1 MPPCIRETVV
11 IPFCNENRIASA
23 APLGAASA
31 PSDPAWLKSVR
42 RRILPPHMD
51 DLGWAPVWSLL
62 YLGFL
67 FMNWG
72 DTNPEWLRLTL
83 VSVAIFLPLYFRAY
97 WLTGWKQLAHL
108 AAIAGLAFALLPFNQ
123 CAHTYLIYA
132 AIFLPFAGLP
142 LHKSIA
148 IIVGGLALYT
158 SELYLLGEPPR
169 VIAIIV
175 GVTLIVSVAVCA
187 ANTAHR
193 EKRLRQ
199 AELKLSHDEIRRLAA
214 LAERERIGR
223 DLHDLLGHTLSL
235 ITLKSE
241 LAARIFDRDPLAAR
255 REIVDVE
262 RGARDTL
269 GQVRRAVA
277 GIRAAGLAAELASA
291 HLLLESGGVKL
302 EYETPEIAALPPDV
316 ETIFALTLREGVTNI
331 QRHARAK
338 RARVALAIDV
348 HEARLLIEDD
358 GCGSAIAPGN
368 GLTGM
373 RERLRA
379 LDGDLVIASERGRGT
394 RLEARVALVVD
405 PVAAARICGRDEPQR
420 I

>member
-1 MPPCIRETVV
+1 MTTRRIISTRMNDSRET
-11 IPFCNENRIASA
+11 FASGSGGPSSGSFA
-23 APLGAASA
+23 ATLRN
-31 PSDPAWLKSVR
+31 VR
-42 RRILPPHMD
+42 RHLLPQHLD

-67 FMNWG
+67 FMTWDDESSN
-72 DTNPEWLRLTL
+72 WLRPTL
-83 VSVAIFLPLYFRAY
+83 VSIAIFLPLYFRCY
-97 WLTGWKQLAHL
+97 WLTGWKQLAHVGAL
-108 AAIAGLAFALLPFNQ
+108 ASLAFALVPFNK

-132 AIFLPFAGLP
+132 AIFLPFSGLP
-142 LHKSIA
+142 LRTSLLL
-148 IIVGGLALYT
+148 IVGGLALYT
-158 SELYLLGEPPR
+158 GELALLAVSSR
-169 VIAIIV
+169 AIVIII

-199 AELKLSHDEIRRLAA
+199 SELKLSHDEIRRLAA

-241 LAARIFDRDPLAAR
+241 LAMRLFDRDPLASR

-262 RGARDTL
+262 RVARDAL
-269 GQVRRAVA
+269 GQVRRAVT
-277 GIRAAGLAAELASA
+277 GIRAAGIAAELASA
-291 HLLLESGGVKL
+291 HLLLESGGVRL
-302 EYETPEIAALPPDV
+302 EYETPDGNALPPDI
-316 ETIFALTLREGVTNI
+316 ETIFALTIREGVTNI
-331 QRHARAK
+331 QRHARATE
-338 RARVALAIDV
+338 ARVMLVVAAR
-348 HEARLLIEDD
+348 EARLAIEDN
-358 GCGSAIAPGN
+358 GCGGVITPGN

-394 RLEARVALVVD
+394 RLEARVALAID
-405 PVAAARICGRDEPQR
+405 PVAAARVCGRDEPFNA
-420 I
+420 

>member
-1 MPPCIRETVV
+1 MSVTASLRSIR
-11 IPFCNENRIASA
+11 RQ
-23 APLGAASA
+23 
-31 PSDPAWLKSVR
+31 
-42 RRILPPHMD
+42 ILPKHLD

-67 FMNWG
+67 FMTWDEVTAN
-72 DTNPEWLRLTL
+72 WLRPTL
-83 VSVAIFLPLYFRAY
+83 VSIAIFLPLYFRCY
-97 WLTGWKQLAHL
+97 WLIGWKQLAHV
-108 AAIAGLAFALLPFNQ
+108 AVIATLAFALVPFNK

-132 AIFLPFAGLP
+132 AIFLPFSGLP
-142 LHKSIA
+142 LRTTLV

-158 SELYLLGEPPR
+158 GELALLG
-169 VIAIIV
+169 VSAKAIAIIV

-214 LAERERIGR
+214 VAERERIGR

-241 LAARIFDRDPLAAR
+241 LAARLFDRDPLAAR

-262 RGARDTL
+262 RVARDTL

-291 HLLLESGGVKL
+291 HLLLESGGVRL
-302 EYETPEIAALPPDV
+302 DYEAPGDARLPADV
-316 ETIFALTLREGVTNI
+316 ETIFALTVREGVTNI
-331 QRHARAK
+331 QRHARATH
-338 RARVALAIDV
+338 AQVTLAIAGS
-348 HEARLLIEDD
+348 EARLVIEDN
-358 GCGSAIAPGN
+358 GCGGVIAPGN

-379 LDGDLVIASERGRGT
+379 LGGDLAILTAQGRGT
-394 RLEARVALVVD
+394 RLEAHVELLPAASDALRLRGKENLVED
-405 PVAAARICGRDEPQR
+405 
-420 I
+420 

>member
-1 MPPCIRETVV
+1 MISPRSDDRN
-11 IPFCNENRIASA
+11 FASDA
-23 APLGAASA
+23 ARKVERPRGPITTSLRS
-31 PSDPAWLKSVR
+31 LR
-42 RRILPPHMD
+42 RHILPPHME

-67 FMNWG
+67 FMTW
-72 DTNPEWLRLTL
+72 DDSTSVQWVRPTL
-83 VSVAIFLPLYFRAY
+83 VSIAIFLPLYFRCY
-97 WLTGWKQLAHL
+97 WLTGWRQLAHVAVI
-108 AAIAGLAFALLPFNQ
+108 AALAFALVPFNK

-132 AIFLPFAGLP
+132 SIFLPFSGLS
-142 LHKSIA
+142 LRASLL
-148 IIVGGLALYT
+148 IILAGLALYT
-158 SELYLLGEPPR
+158 GELVLLGVSTR
-169 VIAIIV
+169 VIAIV
-175 GVTLIVSVAVCA
+175 MGVTAIVSVAVCA

-241 LAARIFDRDPLAAR
+241 LAARLFDRDPLGAR

-262 RGARDTL
+262 RVARDAL

-291 HLLLESGGVKL
+291 HLMLESGGVFFD
-302 EYETPEIAALPPDV
+302 YEAAEDLALPPDV
-316 ETIFALTLREGVTNI
+316 ETVLALTIREGVTNI
-331 QRHARAK
+331 QRHACAK
-338 RARVALAIDV
+338 RVRMALTVRDC
-348 HEARLLIEDD
+348 EARLVIEDD
-358 GCGSAIAPGN
+358 GRGGVIAPGN

-379 LDGDLVIASERGRGT
+379 LGGDLVIVSEPGRFT
-394 RLEARVALVVD
+394 RLDARLPVPEPGAPVVSAQVGV
-405 PVAAARICGRDEPQR
+405 PSL
-420 I
+420 

>member
-1 MPPCIRETVV
+1 MSI
-11 IPFCNENRIASA
+11 
-23 APLGAASA
+23 AASLR
-31 PSDPAWLKSVR
+31 SIR
-42 RRILPPHMD
+42 RQILPKHLD

-67 FMNWG
+67 FMTWDE
-72 DTNPEWLRLTL
+72 DTTNWLRPTL
-83 VSVAIFLPLYFRAY
+83 VSLAIFLPLYFRCY
-97 WLTGWKQLAHL
+97 WLTGWKQLAHVAVI
-108 AAIAGLAFALLPFNQ
+108 AALAFALVPFNK

-132 AIFLPFAGLP
+132 AIFLPFSGLP
-142 LHKSIA
+142 LRKTLLA
-148 IIVGGLALYT
+148 IVVGLALYT
-158 SELYLLGEPPR
+158 GELALLG
-169 VIAIIV
+169 VSSKAIAIIV

-241 LAARIFDRDPLAAR
+241 LAMRLFDRDPLAAR

-262 RGARDTL
+262 RVARDTL

-291 HLLLESGGVKL
+291 HLLLESGGVRL
-302 EYETPEIAALPPDV
+302 DYEAPDDATLPADV
-316 ETIFALTLREGVTNI
+316 ETIFALTLREAVTNI
-331 QRHARAK
+331 QRHARATY
-338 RARVALAIDV
+338 AQVTLAIAAS
-348 HEARLLIEDD
+348 EARLTIEDN
-358 GCGSAIAPGN
+358 GCGGVISPGN

-379 LDGDLVIASERGRGT
+379 LGGDLAIVAASGSGT
-394 RLEARVALVVD
+394 RLEAHVELLPGSNDVVRFHGREGLVED
-405 PVAAARICGRDEPQR
+405 
-420 I
+420 

>member
-1 MPPCIRETVV
+1 MISPKTDARVPDAARAGIARMPL
-11 IPFCNENRIASA
+11 SS
-23 APLGAASA
+23 PLRA
-31 PSDPAWLKSVR
+31 LR
-42 RRILPPHMD
+42 RHLLPPQQD

-67 FMNWG
+67 FMTW
-72 DTNPEWLRLTL
+72 DDSTTTDWLRPTL
-83 VSVAIFLPLYFRAY
+83 VSIAIFLPLYFRCY
-97 WLTGWKQLAHL
+97 WLTGWKQLAHVSVI
-108 AAIAGLAFALLPFNQ
+108 AALAFALVPFNK

-132 AIFLPFAGLP
+132 SIFLPFSGLT
-142 LHKSIA
+142 LRASLLIIIA
-148 IIVGGLALYT
+148 GLALYT
-158 SELYLLGEPPR
+158 GELVLLGVSTR
-169 VIAIIV
+169 VIVIV
-175 GVTLIVSVAVCA
+175 MGVTGIVSIAVCA

-241 LAARIFDRDPLAAR
+241 LAVRLFDRDPLGAR

-262 RGARDTL
+262 RVARDAL

-291 HLLLESGGVKL
+291 HLMLESCGVRLDYESTEDSALAPDL
-302 EYETPEIAALPPDV
+302 ETVL
-316 ETIFALTLREGVTNI
+316 ALTIREGITNI
-331 QRHARAK
+331 QRHARAD
-338 RARVALAIDV
+338 RARVTLTVADGQ
-348 HEARLLIEDD
+348 ARLVIEDN
-358 GCGSAIAPGN
+358 GRGGVIAPGN
-368 GLTGM
+368 GLAGM

-379 LDGDLVIASERGRGT
+379 LGGDLSIVSEPGRFT
-394 RLEARVALVVD
+394 RLDARLPLPEHATS
-405 PVAAARICGRDEPQR
+405 AAPQLGATPSA
-420 I
+420 

>member
-1 MPPCIRETVV
+1 M
-11 IPFCNENRIASA
+11 IPSRMTTEPRRSRMTRLSA
-23 APLGAASA
+23 ALEAF
-31 PSDPAWLKSVR
+31 R
-42 RRILPPHMD
+42 RRALPGD
-51 DLGWAPVWSLL
+51 AQDLGWAPFWSLL

-67 FMNWG
+67 FMTWG
-72 DTNPEWLRLTL
+72 DPPSVWLRPTL
-83 VSVAIFLPLYFRAY
+83 VSIAIFLPVYFRCY
-97 WLTGWKQLAHL
+97 WMRDWKQLAHL
-108 AAIAGLAFALLPFNQ
+108 AIIAALAFALVPFNK

-132 AIFLPFAGLP
+132 AVFLPLTGIRLRHALLLILAGLV
-142 LHKSIA
+142 LYA
-148 IIVGGLALYT
+148 GELAL
-158 SELYLLGEPPR
+158 LGVSPQAT
-169 VIAIIV
+169 VIIV

-187 ANTAHR
+187 ANSAHR

-241 LAARIFDRDPLAAR
+241 LAARLFDRDPLAAR

-262 RGARDTL
+262 RVARDTL

-291 HLLLESGGVKL
+291 HLLLESGG
-302 EYETPEIAALPPDV
+302 IALDYDAPAGATLPPDV

-331 QRHARAK
+331 QRHARATH
-338 RARVALAIDV
+338 ARVTLAIGP
-348 HEARLLIEDD
+348 HEAELVIEDD
-358 GCGSAIAPGN
+358 GCGRAIEPGN

-394 RLEARVALVVD
+394 RLEARVALAAVD
-405 PVAAARICGRDEPQR
+405 PLAAARARGHGEPSSA
-420 I
+420 

>member
-1 MPPCIRETVV
+1 MSV
-11 IPFCNENRIASA
+11 
-23 APLGAASA
+23 AASLR
-31 PSDPAWLKSVR
+31 SIR
-42 RRILPPHMD
+42 RQILPKHLD

-67 FMNWG
+67 FMTW
-72 DTNPEWLRLTL
+72 DEPRTNWLRPTL
-83 VSVAIFLPLYFRAY
+83 VSLAIFLPLYFRCY
-97 WLTGWKQLAHL
+97 WLTGWKQLAHV
-108 AAIAGLAFALLPFNQ
+108 AVIATLAFALVPFNK

-132 AIFLPFAGLP
+132 AIFLPFSGLP
-142 LHKSIA
+142 LRTTLML
-148 IIVGGLALYT
+148 IVGGLALYT
-158 SELYLLGEPPR
+158 GELALLG
-169 VIAIIV
+169 VSAKAITIIV

-214 LAERERIGR
+214 YAERERIGR

-241 LAARIFDRDPLAAR
+241 LAARLFDRDPLAAR
-255 REIVDVE
+255 REILDVE
-262 RGARDTL
+262 RVARDTL

-291 HLLLESGGVKL
+291 HLLLESGGARL
-302 EYETPEIAALPPDV
+302 DYEAPDDAALPADV
-316 ETIFALTLREGVTNI
+316 ETIFALTIREAVTNI
-331 QRHARAK
+331 QRHARATHAQVTLTVA
-338 RARVALAIDV
+338 AR
-348 HEARLLIEDD
+348 EARLVIEDN
-358 GCGSAIAPGN
+358 GCGGVIAPGT

-379 LDGDLVIASERGRGT
+379 LGGDLAIVTKQGRGT
-394 RLEARVALVVD
+394 RLEAYVEILPAAGD
-405 PVAAARICGRDEPQR
+405 AARLSGNEGLVEIES
-420 I
+420 

>member
-1 MPPCIRETVV
+1 M
-11 IPFCNENRIASA
+11 IPFYEERTRPESSVGGGANGTSLSAS
-23 APLGAASA
+23 LRN
-31 PSDPAWLKSVR
+31 LR
-42 RRILPPHMD
+42 RHLLPQHLD
-51 DLGWAPVWSLL
+51 DLGWSPVWSLL

-67 FMNWG
+67 FMTWDEPSSN
-72 DTNPEWLRLTL
+72 WLRPTF
-83 VSVAIFLPLYFRAY
+83 VSIAIFLPVYFRCY

-108 AAIAGLAFALLPFNQ
+108 AAIAGLAFALVPFNK

-132 AIFLPFAGLP
+132 AIFLPFSGLP
-142 LHKSIA
+142 LRTSLML
-148 IIVGGLALYT
+148 IVCGIALYT
-158 SELYLLGEPPR
+158 GELALLHVPTQA
-169 VIAIIV
+169 ITIIV

-199 AELKLSHDEIRRLAA
+199 AELKLSHDEVRRLAA

-262 RGARDTL
+262 RVARDAL
-269 GQVRRAVA
+269 GQVRRAVT

-291 HLLLESGGVKL
+291 HLLLESSGVRL
-302 EYETPEIAALPPDV
+302 EYETPEDAALPPDI
-316 ETIFALTLREGVTNI
+316 ETIFALTIREGITNI
-331 QRHARAK
+331 QRHARASH
-338 RARVALAIDV
+338 ARVTIARAAQ
-348 HEARLLIEDD
+348 EARLVIEDD
-358 GCGSAIAPGN
+358 GLGGVIVPGN

-379 LDGDLVIASERGRGT
+379 LDGDLIVASERGRGT
-394 RLEARVALVVD
+394 RLEARVVLAIADLA
-405 PVAAARICGRDEPQR
+405 AAARICGKDEPFKA
-420 I
+420 

>member
-1 MPPCIRETVV
+1 MISPRSDDR
-11 IPFCNENRIASA
+11 NSASDA
-23 APLGAASA
+23 GRNAERPRGPITTSLRS
-31 PSDPAWLKSVR
+31 LR
-42 RRILPPHMD
+42 RHILPPHME

-67 FMNWG
+67 FMTW
-72 DTNPEWLRLTL
+72 DDSTAVQWVRPTL
-83 VSVAIFLPLYFRAY
+83 VSIAIFLPLYFRCY
-97 WLTGWKQLAHL
+97 WLTGWKQLAHVAVI
-108 AAIAGLAFALLPFNQ
+108 AALAFALVPFNK

-132 AIFLPFAGLP
+132 SVFLPFSGLS
-142 LHKSIA
+142 LRASLL
-148 IIVGGLALYT
+148 IILAGLALYT
-158 SELYLLGEPPR
+158 GELVLLGVPPR
-169 VIAIIV
+169 VIAIV
-175 GVTLIVSVAVCA
+175 MGVTAIVSIAVCA

-241 LAARIFDRDPLAAR
+241 LAARLFDRDPLGAR

-262 RGARDTL
+262 RVARDAL

-291 HLLLESGGVKL
+291 HLMLESGGVFFD
-302 EYETPEIAALPPDV
+302 YEAAEDLALPPDV
-316 ETIFALTLREGVTNI
+316 ETVLALTIREGVTNI
-331 QRHARAK
+331 QRHACAK
-338 RARVALAIDV
+338 RVRMALTVRDC
-348 HEARLLIEDD
+348 EARLVIEDN
-358 GCGSAIAPGN
+358 GRGGVIAPGN

-379 LDGDLVIASERGRGT
+379 LGGDLVIVSEPGRFT
-394 RLEARVALVVD
+394 RLDARLPVPESGAAVASPHIAVPSL
-405 PVAAARICGRDEPQR
+405 
-420 I
+420 

>member
-1 MPPCIRETVV
+1 MISRSHER
-11 IPFCNENRIASA
+11 NASGMSVA
-23 APLGAASA
+23 
-31 PSDPAWLKSVR
+31 DFMRSVR
-42 RRILPPHMD
+42 RQILPKHLD

-67 FMNWG
+67 FMNWEVSQ
-72 DTNPEWLRLTL
+72 DWLRPTL
-83 VSVAIFLPLYFRAY
+83 VSIAIFLPVYFRCY
-97 WLTGWKQLAHL
+97 WLTGWRQLAHL
-108 AAIAGLAFALLPFNQ
+108 AAIASLAFALVPFNK

-132 AIFLPFAGLP
+132 SIFLPFSGLP
-142 LHKSIA
+142 LRTSLALIL
-148 IIVGGLALYT
+148 GGIALYT
-158 SELYLLGEPPR
+158 GELYLLN
-169 VIAIIV
+169 VDAKAIAIIV

-241 LAARIFDRDPLAAR
+241 LAARLFDRDPLAAR

-262 RGARDTL
+262 RVARDAL

-277 GIRAAGLAAELASA
+277 GIRAAGLSAELASA
-291 HLLLESGGVKL
+291 HLLLESGGVRL
-302 EYETPEIAALPPDV
+302 EYETPETAALPSDI
-316 ETIFALTLREGVTNI
+316 ETIFALTIREAVTNI
-331 QRHARAK
+331 QRHARATE
-338 RARVALAIDV
+338 ARVTLAV
-348 HEARLLIEDD
+348 APREARLVVEDN
-358 GCGSAIAPGN
+358 GCGGVIAPGN

-379 LDGDLVIASERGRGT
+379 LDGDLIIASERGRGT
-394 RLEARVALVVD
+394 RLEARVVLAVVD
-405 PVAAARICGRDEPQR
+405 LAAAAQVCGKDEPFNA
-420 I
+420 

>member
-1 MPPCIRETVV
+1 MSLSTT
-11 IPFCNENRIASA
+11 
-23 APLGAASA
+23 LQT
-31 PSDPAWLKSVR
+31 VR
-42 RRILPPHMD
+42 RHILPPHLD

-67 FMNWG
+67 FMTW
-72 DTNPEWLRLTL
+72 DEPTSEWVRATL
-83 VSVAIFLPLYFRAY
+83 VSIAIFLPLYFRCY
-97 WLTGWKQLAHL
+97 WHTGWRQLAHL
-108 AAIAGLAFALLPFNQ
+108 AAIAGLAFALVPFNK

-132 AIFLPFAGLP
+132 AIFLPFSGLP
-142 LHKSIA
+142 LRTSLLL
-148 IIVGGLALYT
+148 IVAGLAIYT
-158 SELYLLGEPPR
+158 GELALLG
-169 VIAIIV
+169 VSWKAITIIV

-199 AELKLSHDEIRRLAA
+199 VELKLSHDEIRRLAA

-241 LAARIFDRDPLAAR
+241 LAARLFDRDPLAAR

-262 RGARDTL
+262 RVARDAL

-291 HLLLESGGVKL
+291 HLMLESGGVTL
-302 EYETPEIAALPPDV
+302 DYEIPREPGLPPDI
-316 ETIFALTLREGVTNI
+316 ETIFALTIREAITNI

-338 RARVALAIDV
+338 RARVTLSVAER
-348 HEARLLIEDD
+348 EARLVVEDD
-358 GCGSAIAPGN
+358 GCGGAIAPGK

-379 LDGDLVIASERGRGT
+379 LDGDLVIVSERGRGT
-394 RLEARVALVVD
+394 RLEARVALAMAD
-405 PVAAARICGRDEPQR
+405 LTAAARICGNDEVFKT
-420 I
+420 

>member
-1 MPPCIRETVV
+1 M
-11 IPFCNENRIASA
+11 NSLS
-23 APLGAASA
+23 PLLR
-31 PSDPAWLKSVR
+31 AWR
-42 RRILPPHMD
+42 RRMLPPDLD
-51 DLGWAPVWSLL
+51 DLGWAPLWSLL

-67 FMNWG
+67 FMTW
-72 DTNPEWLRLTL
+72 DEPTREWLRVTL
-83 VSVAIFLPLYFRAY
+83 VSIAIFLPLYFRCY
-97 WLTGWKQLAHL
+97 WLTGWRQLAHL
-108 AAIAGLAFALLPFNQ
+108 AAIAGLAFALVPFNK

-132 AIFLPFAGLP
+132 AIFLPFSGLP
-142 LHKSIA
+142 LRTSLL

-158 SELYLLGEPPR
+158 GELALLG
-169 VIAIIV
+169 VSWKTTAIIV

-199 AELKLSHDEIRRLAA
+199 VELKLSHDEIRRLAA

-241 LAARIFDRDPLAAR
+241 LAARLFDRDPLAAR

-262 RGARDTL
+262 RVARDAL

-291 HLLLESGGVKL
+291 HLMLESGGVAL
-302 EYETPEIAALPPDV
+302 DYEMPKETGLPPDI
-316 ETIFALTLREGVTNI
+316 ETIFALTIREAVTNI
-331 QRHARAK
+331 QRHARAR
-338 RARVALAIDV
+338 RARVTLAV
-348 HEARLLIEDD
+348 VAHEARLIVEDD
-358 GCGSAIAPGN
+358 GCGGAIAPGN

-379 LDGDLVIASERGRGT
+379 LDGDLVVVSERGHGT
-394 RLEARVALVVD
+394 RIEARVALAIVD
-405 PVAAARICGRDEPQR
+405 LSAAARLCGNDEAFKV
-420 I
+420 

>member
-1 MPPCIRETVV
+1 M
-11 IPFCNENRIASA
+11 IPLRMNAESQHRSRIERLRASLEA
-23 APLGAASA
+23 F
-31 PSDPAWLKSVR
+31 R
-42 RRILPPHMD
+42 RRALPGEAQ
-51 DLGWAPVWSLL
+51 DLGWAPFWSLL

-67 FMNWG
+67 FMSWG
-72 DTNPEWLRLTL
+72 DPPSVWLRPTL
-83 VSVAIFLPLYFRAY
+83 VSIAIFLPVYFRCY
-97 WLTGWKQLAHL
+97 WVRDGKQLMHL
-108 AAIAGLAFALLPFNQ
+108 AVIAALAFALVPFNK

-132 AIFLPFAGLP
+132 AVFLPLTGLR
-142 LHKSIA
+142 LRTSLLV
-148 IIVGGLALYT
+148 IVAGLALYAG
-158 SELYLLGEPPR
+158 ELALLGIPPQAT
-169 VIAIIV
+169 VIIIA
-175 GVTLIVSVAVCA
+175 VTLIVAVAVCA

-241 LAARIFDRDPLAAR
+241 LAARLFDRDPVAAR

-262 RGARDTL
+262 RVARDTL

-291 HLLLESGGVKL
+291 HLLLESGGVEL
-302 EYETPEIAALPPDV
+302 AYEAPDDATLPPDV
-316 ETIFALTLREGVTNI
+316 ETIFALMLREGVTNI
-331 QRHARAK
+331 QRHARAAH
-338 RARVALAIDV
+338 ARVTLMVGARD
-348 HEARLLIEDD
+348 ARLVIEDD
-358 GCGSAIAPGN
+358 GCGRAIEPGN

-379 LDGDLVIASERGRGT
+379 LDGDLVVAAERGRGT
-394 RLEARVALVVD
+394 RLEAHVALACV
-405 PVAAARICGRDEPQR
+405 EPAIALR
-420 I
+420 TCDRKEPSGV

>member
-1 MPPCIRETVV
+1 M
-11 IPFCNENRIASA
+11 IPFRTERSTA
-23 APLGAASA
+23 APAAPA
-31 PSDPAWLKSVR
+31 TFCGPAWLKPFR
-42 RRILPPHMD
+42 RRLLPPHLD

-72 DTNPEWLRLTL
+72 EPDSEWLRLTF
-83 VSVAIFLPLYFRAY
+83 VSIAIFLPLYFRAY
-97 WLTGWKQLAHL
+97 WLTGWRQLAHL
-108 AAIAGLAFALLPFNQ
+108 AAIAGLAFALVPFNN

-132 AIFLPFAGLP
+132 AIFLPFSGLP
-142 LHKSIA
+142 LSKSIS
-148 IIVGGLALYT
+148 IILAGLTLYT
-158 SELYLLGEPPR
+158 GELYLLGEPPR

-241 LAARIFDRDPLAAR
+241 LAARLFDRDPLAAR

-262 RGARDTL
+262 RVARDTL
-269 GQVRRAVA
+269 GQVRRAVS

-302 EYETPEIAALPPDV
+302 EYETPENAALPPDV
-316 ETIFALTLREGVTNI
+316 ETILALTIREGVTNI
-331 QRHARAK
+331 QRHARAT
-338 RARVALAIDV
+338 RARVAIAVDAL
-348 HEARLLIEDD
+348 EARLLIEDD

-394 RLEARVALVVD
+394 RLEARVALVID
-405 PVAAARICGRDEPQR
+405 PIAAARIVGRDEPHKA
-420 I
+420 

>member
-1 MPPCIRETVV
+1 MSLSTTLRT
-11 IPFCNENRIASA
+11 
-23 APLGAASA
+23 
-31 PSDPAWLKSVR
+31 VR
-42 RRILPPHMD
+42 RRILPPQLD

-67 FMNWG
+67 FMTW
-72 DTNPEWLRLTL
+72 DEPTAEWLRATL
-83 VSVAIFLPLYFRAY
+83 VSVAIFLPVYFRCY
-97 WLTGWKQLAHL
+97 WLTGWRQLAHL
-108 AAIAGLAFALLPFNQ
+108 AAIAGLAFALVPFNK

-132 AIFLPFAGLP
+132 AIFLPFSGLP
-142 LHKSIA
+142 LRVSLL
-148 IIVGGLALYT
+148 IILAGLALYT
-158 SELYLLGEPPR
+158 GELMLLG
-169 VIAIIV
+169 VSWKTTAIIV

-241 LAARIFDRDPLAAR
+241 LAARLFDRDPLAAR

-262 RGARDTL
+262 RVARDAL

-291 HLLLESGGVKL
+291 HLMLESGGVKL
-302 EYETPEIAALPPDV
+302 DYELPKESTLPPDI
-316 ETIFALTLREGVTNI
+316 ETIFALTIREAVTNI
-331 QRHARAK
+331 QRHARAT
-338 RARVALAIDV
+338 RAQVTLAVAA
-348 HEARLLIEDD
+348 HEVRLVVEDD
-358 GCGSAIAPGN
+358 GCGGAIAPGN

-379 LDGDLVIASERGRGT
+379 LDGDLVVASERGRGT
-394 RLEARVALVVD
+394 RLEARVALAIAD
-405 PVAAARICGRDEPQR
+405 LSAAARVCGNDEAFKV
-420 I
+420 

>member
-1 MPPCIRETVV
+1 MSIATSLRSIR
-11 IPFCNENRIASA
+11 RQ
-23 APLGAASA
+23 
-31 PSDPAWLKSVR
+31 
-42 RRILPPHMD
+42 ILPKHLD

-67 FMNWG
+67 FMTW
-72 DTNPEWLRLTL
+72 DEPRTNWLRPTL
-83 VSVAIFLPLYFRAY
+83 VSLAIFLPLYFRCY
-97 WLTGWKQLAHL
+97 WLTGWKQLAHV
-108 AAIAGLAFALLPFNQ
+108 AVIATLAFALVPFNK

-132 AIFLPFAGLP
+132 AIFLPFSGLP
-142 LHKSIA
+142 LRTTLML
-148 IIVGGLALYT
+148 IVGGLALYT
-158 SELYLLGEPPR
+158 GELALLG
-169 VIAIIV
+169 VSAKAIAIIV

-214 LAERERIGR
+214 YAERERIGR

-241 LAARIFDRDPLAAR
+241 LAARLFDRDPLAAR
-255 REIVDVE
+255 REILDVE
-262 RGARDTL
+262 RVARDTL

-291 HLLLESGGVKL
+291 HLLLESGGARL
-302 EYETPEIAALPPDV
+302 DYEAPDDAALPADV
-316 ETIFALTLREGVTNI
+316 ETIFALTIREAVTNI
-331 QRHARAK
+331 QRHARATHAQVTLTVA
-338 RARVALAIDV
+338 AR
-348 HEARLLIEDD
+348 EARLVIEDN
-358 GCGSAIAPGN
+358 GCGGVIAPGT

-379 LDGDLVIASERGRGT
+379 LGGDLAIVTKQGRGT
-394 RLEARVALVVD
+394 RLEAYVEILPAAGDTTRLRGNEGLVE
-405 PVAAARICGRDEPQR
+405 IES
-420 I
+420 

>member
-1 MPPCIRETVV
+1 MTGLTATLR
-11 IPFCNENRIASA
+11 
-23 APLGAASA
+23 
-31 PSDPAWLKSVR
+31 SVR
-42 RRILPPHMD
+42 RHILPPDLD

-67 FMNWG
+67 FMTW
-72 DTNPEWLRLTL
+72 DEPTREWLRATL
-83 VSVAIFLPLYFRAY
+83 VSIAIFLPVYFRCY
-97 WLTGWKQLAHL
+97 WLTGWRQLAHL
-108 AAIAGLAFALLPFNQ
+108 AAIAGLAFALVPFNQ

-132 AIFLPFAGLP
+132 AIFLPFTGLP
-142 LHKSIA
+142 LRTSLLLIVAGIALYTVELALLGVSWKAIA
-148 IIVGGLALYT
+148 IIT
-158 SELYLLGEPPR
+158 
-169 VIAIIV
+169 

-193 EKRLRQ
+193 ERRLRQ
-199 AELKLSHDEIRRLAA
+199 VELKLSHDEIRRLAA

-241 LAARIFDRDPLAAR
+241 LAARLFDRDPLAAR

-262 RGARDTL
+262 RVARDAL

-291 HLLLESGGVKL
+291 HLMLESGGVKL
-302 EYETPEIAALPPDV
+302 DYETPKESALPPDI
-316 ETIFALTLREGVTNI
+316 ETIFALTIREAVTNI
-331 QRHARAK
+331 QRHARATH
-338 RARVALAIDV
+338 ARVSLAV
-348 HEARLLIEDD
+348 VAHEARLVVEDD
-358 GCGSAIAPGN
+358 GCGGAIAPGN

-394 RLEARVALVVD
+394 RLEARVALAIAD
-405 PVAAARICGRDEPQR
+405 LSAAARVCGNDEPSQ

>member
-1 MPPCIRETVV
+1 MSVTASLRSIR
-11 IPFCNENRIASA
+11 RQ
-23 APLGAASA
+23 
-31 PSDPAWLKSVR
+31 
-42 RRILPPHMD
+42 ILPKHLD

-67 FMNWG
+67 FMTWDEETSN
-72 DTNPEWLRLTL
+72 WLRPTL
-83 VSVAIFLPLYFRAY
+83 VSIAIFLPLYFRCY
-97 WLTGWKQLAHL
+97 WLTGWKQLAHV
-108 AAIAGLAFALLPFNQ
+108 AVIATLAFALVPFNK

-132 AIFLPFAGLP
+132 AIFLPFSGLA
-142 LHKSIA
+142 LRTTLML
-148 IIVGGLALYT
+148 IVGGLVLYT
-158 SELYLLGEPPR
+158 GELALLGVSAK

-241 LAARIFDRDPLAAR
+241 LAMRLFDRDPLAAR

-262 RGARDTL
+262 RVARDTL

-291 HLLLESGGVKL
+291 HLLLESGGVCL
-302 EYETPEIAALPPDV
+302 DYEAPDDATLPADV
-316 ETIFALTLREGVTNI
+316 ETIFALTLREAVTNI
-331 QRHARAK
+331 QRHARATH
-338 RARVALAIDV
+338 AQVTLAIAASEV
-348 HEARLLIEDD
+348 RLVIEDN
-358 GCGSAIAPGN
+358 GCGGVISPGN

-379 LDGDLVIASERGRGT
+379 LGGDLAIVAGHGRGT
-394 RLEARVALVVD
+394 RLEAHVELLAGANGVVRLSGEEGLVED
-405 PVAAARICGRDEPQR
+405 
-420 I
+420 

>member
-1 MPPCIRETVV
+1 MSVSTTLRT
-11 IPFCNENRIASA
+11 
-23 APLGAASA
+23 
-31 PSDPAWLKSVR
+31 VR
-42 RRILPPHMD
+42 RHILPPHLD

-67 FMNWG
+67 FMTW
-72 DTNPEWLRLTL
+72 DEPTSEWVRATL
-83 VSVAIFLPLYFRAY
+83 VSIAIFLPLYFRCY
-97 WLTGWKQLAHL
+97 WHTGWRQLALL
-108 AAIAGLAFALLPFNQ
+108 AAIAALAFALVPFNK

-132 AIFLPFAGLP
+132 AIFLPFSGLP
-142 LHKSIA
+142 LRTSLL
-148 IIVGGLALYT
+148 IIVAGLALYT
-158 SELYLLGEPPR
+158 GELALLG
-169 VIAIIV
+169 VSWKAITIIV

-199 AELKLSHDEIRRLAA
+199 VELKLSHDEIRRLAA

-241 LAARIFDRDPLAAR
+241 LAARLFDRDPLAAR

-262 RGARDTL
+262 RVARDAL

-291 HLLLESGGVKL
+291 HLMLESGGVTLDYDMPK
-302 EYETPEIAALPPDV
+302 ETGLPPDI
-316 ETIFALTLREGVTNI
+316 ETIFALTIREAVTNI
-331 QRHARAK
+331 QRHARAR
-338 RARVALAIDV
+338 RARVTLAV
-348 HEARLLIEDD
+348 AAHEARLVVEDD
-358 GCGSAIAPGN
+358 GCGGSIAPGN

-379 LDGDLVIASERGRGT
+379 LDGDLVIVSERGRGT
-394 RLEARVALVVD
+394 RLEARVALAIAD
-405 PVAAARICGRDEPQR
+405 LSAAARLCGNDEAFKA
-420 I
+420 

>member
-1 MPPCIRETVV
+1 MSVSTT
-11 IPFCNENRIASA
+11 
-23 APLGAASA
+23 LQT
-31 PSDPAWLKSVR
+31 VR
-42 RRILPPHMD
+42 RHILPPHLD

-67 FMNWG
+67 FMTW
-72 DTNPEWLRLTL
+72 DEPTTEWVRATL
-83 VSVAIFLPLYFRAY
+83 VSIAIFLPLYFRCY
-97 WLTGWKQLAHL
+97 WHTGWRQLALL
-108 AAIAGLAFALLPFNQ
+108 AAIAALAFALVPFNK

-132 AIFLPFAGLP
+132 AIFLPFSGLP
-142 LHKSIA
+142 LRTSLLM
-148 IIVGGLALYT
+148 IVAGLALYT
-158 SELYLLGEPPR
+158 GELALLG
-169 VIAIIV
+169 VSWKAITIIV

-199 AELKLSHDEIRRLAA
+199 VELKLSHDEIRRLAA

-241 LAARIFDRDPLAAR
+241 LAARLFDRDPLAAR

-262 RGARDTL
+262 RVARDAL

-291 HLLLESGGVKL
+291 HLMLESGGVTL
-302 EYETPEIAALPPDV
+302 AYEIPKESGLPPDI
-316 ETIFALTLREGVTNI
+316 ETIFALTIREAVTNI
-331 QRHARAK
+331 QRHARAR
-338 RARVALAIDV
+338 RARVTLAV
-348 HEARLLIEDD
+348 VAHEARLVVEDD
-358 GCGSAIAPGN
+358 GCGGAIAPGN

-379 LDGDLVIASERGRGT
+379 LDGDLVIVSERGRGT
-394 RLEARVALVVD
+394 RLEARVALAIAD
-405 PVAAARICGRDEPQR
+405 LSAAARICGNDEVFKA
-420 I
+420 

>member
-1 MPPCIRETVV
+1 V
-11 IPFCNENRIASA
+11 
-23 APLGAASA
+23 
-31 PSDPAWLKSVR
+31 
-42 RRILPPHMD
+42 
-51 DLGWAPVWSLL
+51 
-62 YLGFL
+62 
-67 FMNWG
+67 
-72 DTNPEWLRLTL
+72 
-83 VSVAIFLPLYFRAY
+83 
-97 WLTGWKQLAHL
+97 
-108 AAIAGLAFALLPFNQ
+108 
-123 CAHTYLIYA
+123 
-132 AIFLPFAGLP
+132 
-142 LHKSIA
+142 
-148 IIVGGLALYT
+148 
-158 SELYLLGEPPR
+158 
-169 VIAIIV
+169 IIV

-241 LAARIFDRDPLAAR
+241 LAARLFDRDPLAAR

-262 RGARDTL
+262 RVARDTL

-291 HLLLESGGVKL
+291 HLLLESGGVAL
-302 EYETPEIAALPPDV
+302 DYEAPDGATLPPDI

-331 QRHARAK
+331 QRHARAT
-338 RARVALAIDV
+338 RANVKLAIGPA
-348 HEARLLIEDD
+348 EARLLIEDN
-358 GCGSAIAPGN
+358 GCGRAIEPGN

-379 LDGDLVIASERGRGT
+379 LDGDLVVASERGRGT
-394 RLEARVALVVD
+394 RLEARVAIAD
-405 PVAAARICGRDEPQR
+405 AAAVARVCDRKEPSGA
-420 I
+420 